1 MSTTSDLIAELS
13 RSPSILVI
21 DDDYFIGFI
30 FKKLAQVY
38 EIDLECVSTAQEG
51 IEAVMKRR
59 YDAVFLDM
67 RFENG
72 SNGLTGMDVLR
83 QINLLNYENRII
95 VMSGSI
101 NLHDV
106 MHEANKLGVLSFMAK
121 PIDFTLEFVA
131 AILKRLGLR
140 LTPKALPAPDI

>member
-1 MSTTSDLIAELS
+1 MDDLIAELS
-13 RSPSILVI
+13 RPPSVLVI
-21 DDDYFIGFI
+21 DDDYFIRFI
-30 FKKLAQVY
+30 FKRLSEVY
-38 EIDLECVSTAQEG
+38 ELDLECVATPQEG
-51 IEAVMKRR
+51 IDAVVNKR

-67 RFENG
+67 KFENG
-72 SNGLTGMDVLR
+72 GIDGMDVLR
-83 QINLLNYENRII
+83 QINLLNYDSRVI

-121 PIDFTLEFVA
+121 PIDFTLEFLA

-140 LTPKALPAPDI
+140 LNPKVVDPQI